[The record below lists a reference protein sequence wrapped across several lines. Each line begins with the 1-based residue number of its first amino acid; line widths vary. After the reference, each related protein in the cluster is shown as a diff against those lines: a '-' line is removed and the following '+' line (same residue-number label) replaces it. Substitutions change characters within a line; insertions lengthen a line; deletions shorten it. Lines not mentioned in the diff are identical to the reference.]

1 MLRPT
6 GELNNPGL
14 ANYILQVLLFSL
26 VVEAVRVCNL
36 IYPSFQLENYSF
48 TDGR

>member
-14 ANYILQVLLFSL
+14 AILQVLLFSL